1 MRGATTG
8 LPTPVLR
15 TPTVDPG
22 QEFTAHKEDSLLD
35 TYGRRARDLRISL
48 TDFCN
53 LRCSYCMPAE
63 GVEFMPREK
72 SMTAEEIIRFV
83 RIGVEKFG
91 VDQIRFTGGEP
102 LTRKDV
108 TDIIAGVAA
117 LTPRP
122 NIAMTTNAIGLDKR
136 AAGLKAAGLDRINVS
151 LDTVDP
157 DTFAQITRRPFFNR
171 VIAGI
176 EGAQAAGLNPV
187 KINAVLLP
195 GVNDHQAPDLLRW
208 CLDRGLSL
216 RFIEQMPLDA
226 GHSWERTTMITA
238 ADIFA
243 ILEPHFVLT
252 PDSAPRRGAP
262 AEKFLVSTHEE
273 PESII
278 GDVGIIASV
287 TRPFCAD
294 CTRTRLT
301 AEGRVRTC
309 LFSRTEVDLLTAMR
323 AGATDEALANMWKG
337 AHWAKLAGHGMD
349 TDSFEQPQRPMSA
362 IGG

>member
-1 MRGATTG
+1 MRKIS

-22 QEFTAHKEDSLLD
+22 EKFDAHTEDSLLD
-35 TYGRRARDLRISL
+35 TFGRRARDLRISL

-53 LRCSYCMPAE
+53 LRCSYCMPEE
-63 GVEFMPREK
+63 GVEFMSRDQAM
-72 SMTAEEIIRFV
+72 SAEEIIRFV

-91 VDQIRFTGGEP
+91 VDQVRFTGGEP
-102 LTRKDV
+102 LTRKDINE
-108 TDIIAGVAA
+108 IISGVAA
-117 LTPRP
+117 IRPRP
-122 NIAMTTNAIGLDKR
+122 NIALTTNAIGLDKR
-136 AAGLKAAGLDRINVS
+136 AQKLKDAGLDRINVS
-151 LDTVDP
+151 LDTVD
-157 DTFAQITRRPFFNR
+157 DETFTTITRRPFLER
-171 VIAGI
+171 VLDGI
-176 EGAQAAGLNPV
+176 KGAQAAGLDPV

-195 GVNDHQAPDLLRW
+195 EVNDFQAPDLLDW
-208 CLDRGLSL
+208 CLNEGLQL

-226 GHSWERTTMITA
+226 GHSWERSSMITA

-243 ILEPHFVLT
+243 LLEPRFVLT
-252 PDSAPRRGAP
+252 PDEVPRAGAP
-262 AEKFLVSTHEE
+262 AEKFLVSRRED
-273 PESII
+273 PETIV
-278 GDVGIIASV
+278 GTVGIIASV

-323 AGATDEALANMWKG
+323 SGASDEAIANLWKG

-349 TDSFEQPQRPMSA
+349 SEGFEQPQRPMSA

>member
-1 MRGATTG
+1 MRKIS

-22 QEFTAHKEDSLLD
+22 ETFTAHQEDSLLD
-35 TYGRRARDLRISL
+35 TFGRRARDMRISL

-53 LRCSYCMPAE
+53 LRCSYCMPEE
-63 GVEFMPREK
+63 GVEFMSRDAA
-72 SMTAEEIIRFV
+72 MTAEEIIRFV

-91 VDQIRFTGGEP
+91 VDQVRFTGGEP

-108 TDIIAGVAA
+108 TEIIAGVAA
-117 LTPRP
+117 LEPRP
-122 NIAMTTNAIGLDKR
+122 NIALTTNAIGLDKR
-136 AAGLKAAGLDRINVS
+136 AAKLRDAGLDRINVS

-157 DTFAQITRRPFFNR
+157 ETFATITRRPFLGR
-171 VIAGI
+171 VLDGI
-176 EGAQAAGLNPV
+176 KGAQAAGMDPV

-195 GVNDHQAPDLLRW
+195 GVNDHQAPQLLRW
-208 CLDRGLSL
+208 CLDRGLKL

-226 GHSWERTTMITA
+226 GHSWERGTMITA

-243 ILEPHFVLT
+243 LLEPDFVLT
-252 PDSAPRRGAP
+252 PDSAPRGGAP
-262 AEKFLVSTHEE
+262 AEKFLVASRDD
-273 PESII
+273 PETII

-309 LFSRTEVDLLTAMR
+309 LFSHTEVDLLTAMR
-323 AGATDEALANMWKG
+323 GGADDEAIANLWKG
-337 AHWAKLAGHGMD
+337 AHWKKLAGHGMD
-349 TDSFEQPQRPMSA
+349 SESFEQPQRPMSA

>member
-1 MRGATTG
+1 MRKIS
-8 LPTPVLR
+8 LPMPVLR

-22 QEFTAHKEDSLLD
+22 DSFTAHNEDSLLD
-35 TYGRRARDLRISL
+35 TFGRRARDMRISL

-53 LRCSYCMPAE
+53 LRCTYCMPEE
-63 GVEFMPREK
+63 GVEFMSRDAAM
-72 SMTAEEIIRFV
+72 SAAEIVRFA

-102 LTRKDV
+102 LTRKDI
-108 TDIIAGVAA
+108 TEIISGVAA
-117 LTPRP
+117 LEPRP
-122 NIAMTTNAIGLDKR
+122 NIALTTNAIGLDKR
-136 AAGLKAAGLDRINVS
+136 APKLREAGLDRINVS
-151 LDTVDP
+151 LDTVDAA
-157 DTFAQITRRPFFNR
+157 TFEEIARRPFLNR
-171 VIAGI
+171 VLEGI
-176 EGAQAAGLNPV
+176 QGAQDAGLDPV

-195 GVNDHQAPDLLRW
+195 GINDQQAPELLRW
-208 CLDRGLSL
+208 CLERGLSL

-226 GHSWERTTMITA
+226 GHSWQRSSMITA

-243 ILEPHFVLT
+243 LLEPEFILT
-252 PDSAPRRGAP
+252 PDSAPRNGAP
-262 AEKFLVSTHEE
+262 AEKFRVASRSAPDTIL
-273 PESII
+273 

-309 LFSRTEVDLLTAMR
+309 LFSHIEVDLLTAMR
-323 AGATDEALANMWKG
+323 SGADDEAIANLWKG
-337 AHWAKLAGHGMD
+337 AHWKKLAGHGMD
-349 TDSFEQPQRPMSA
+349 TADFQQPQRPMSA

>member
-1 MRGATTG
+1 MQKIS
-8 LPTPVLR
+8 LPTPMLR

-22 QEFTAHKEDSLLD
+22 ETFTAHQEDSLLD
-35 TYGRRARDLRISL
+35 TFDRRARDLRISL

-53 LRCSYCMPAE
+53 LRCSYCMPEE
-63 GVEFMPREK
+63 GVEFMSRD
-72 SMTAEEIIRFV
+72 SAMTAAEIVRFV
-83 RIGVEKFG
+83 RISVEKFG
-91 VDQIRFTGGEP
+91 VDQVRFTGGEP

-108 TDIIAGVAA
+108 VDIIAGVAA
-117 LTPRP
+117 LEPRP
-122 NIAMTTNAIGLDKR
+122 NIALTTNAIGLDKR
-136 AAGLKAAGLDRINVS
+136 AAKLRDAGLDRINVS

-157 DTFAQITRRPFFNR
+157 ETFATITRRPFLNR
-171 VIAGI
+171 VLEGI
-176 EGAQAAGLNPV
+176 QGAQDAGLDPV
-187 KINAVLLP
+187 KVNAVLLP

-208 CLDRGLSL
+208 CLERGLKL

-226 GHSWERTTMITA
+226 GHSWERETMITA

-243 ILEPHFVLT
+243 LLEPHFVLT
-252 PDSAPRRGAP
+252 PDSAPRNGAP
-262 AEKFLVSTHEE
+262 AEKFLVASKDDPST
-273 PESII
+273 II

-309 LFSRTEVDLLTAMR
+309 LFSHTEVDLLTAMR
-323 AGATDEALANMWKG
+323 DGADDDAIANLWKG
-337 AHWAKLAGHGMD
+337 AHWKKLAGHGMD
-349 TDSFEQPQRPMSA
+349 SDSFEQPQRPMSA

>member
-1 MRGATTG
+1 MRKIS
-8 LPTPVLR
+8 LPTPMLR

-22 QEFTAHKEDSLLD
+22 EEFTAHQEDSLLD
-35 TYGRRARDLRISL
+35 TFDRRARDLRISL

-53 LRCSYCMPAE
+53 LRCSYCMPEE
-63 GVEFMPREK
+63 GVEFMSRD
-72 SMTAEEIIRFV
+72 SAMTAEEIVRFV
-83 RIGVEKFG
+83 RISVEKFG
-91 VDQIRFTGGEP
+91 VDQVRFTGGEP

-108 TDIIAGVAA
+108 TEIIAGVAA
-117 LTPRP
+117 LEPRP
-122 NIAMTTNAIGLDKR
+122 NIALTTNAIGLDKR
-136 AAGLKAAGLDRINVS
+136 AAKLRDAGLDRINVS

-157 DTFAQITRRPFFNR
+157 ETFAMITRRPFLNR
-171 VIAGI
+171 VLEGI
-176 EGAQAAGLNPV
+176 QGAQDAGLDPV
-187 KINAVLLP
+187 KVNAVLLP

-208 CLDRGLSL
+208 CLENGLKL

-226 GHSWERTTMITA
+226 GHSWERGTMITA

-243 ILEPHFVLT
+243 LLEPHFVLT
-252 PDSAPRRGAP
+252 PDSAPRNGAP
-262 AEKFLVSTHEE
+262 AEKFLVAAKDD
-273 PESII
+273 PETVI

-309 LFSRTEVDLLTAMR
+309 LFSHTEVDLLTAMR
-323 AGATDEALANMWKG
+323 DGADDEAIANLWKG
-337 AHWAKLAGHGMD
+337 AHWKKLAGHGMD
-349 TDSFEQPQRPMSA
+349 SDSFEQPQRPMSA

>member
-1 MRGATTG
+1 MRKIS

-22 QEFTAHKEDSLLD
+22 ETFTGHQEDSLLD
-35 TYGRRARDLRISL
+35 TFDRRARDLRISL

-53 LRCSYCMPAE
+53 LRCSYCMPEE
-63 GVEFMPREK
+63 GVEFMSRDTA
-72 SMTAEEIIRFV
+72 MTAEEIVRFV

-91 VDQIRFTGGEP
+91 VDQVRFTGGEP

-108 TDIIAGVAA
+108 ADIIAGVAG
-117 LTPRP
+117 LEPRP
-122 NIAMTTNAIGLDKR
+122 NIALTTNAIGLDKR
-136 AAGLKAAGLDRINVS
+136 AAALRDAGLDRINVS
-151 LDTVDP
+151 LDTVD
-157 DTFAQITRRPFFNR
+157 DETFREITRRPFLSR
-171 VIAGI
+171 VLEGI
-176 EGAQAAGLNPV
+176 EGAQSAGLDPV
-187 KINAVLLP
+187 KVNAVLLP

-208 CLDRGLSL
+208 CIDRGLKL

-226 GHSWERTTMITA
+226 GHSWERGTMITA

-243 ILEPHFVLT
+243 LLEPQFVLT
-252 PDSAPRRGAP
+252 PDSAPRNGAP
-262 AEKFLVSTHEE
+262 AEKFLVADRQE
-273 PESII
+273 PETII

-309 LFSRTEVDLLTAMR
+309 LFSHTEVDLLTAMR
-323 AGATDEALANMWKG
+323 DGAGDDAIANLWKG
-337 AHWAKLAGHGMD
+337 AHWNKLAGHGMD
-349 TDSFEQPQRPMSA
+349 SDSFEQPQRPMSA

>member
-1 MRGATTG
+1 MRKIS

-22 QEFTAHKEDSLLD
+22 ETFTAHQEDSLLD
-35 TYGRRARDLRISL
+35 TFGRRARDMRVSL

-53 LRCSYCMPAE
+53 LRCSYCMPEE
-63 GVEFMPREK
+63 GVEFMSRDAA
-72 SMTAEEIIRFV
+72 MTAEEIIRFV

-91 VDQIRFTGGEP
+91 VDQVRFTGGEP
-102 LTRKDV
+102 LTRKDI
-108 TDIIAGVAA
+108 TDILAGVAA
-117 LTPRP
+117 LEPRP
-122 NIAMTTNAIGLDKR
+122 NIALTTNAIGLDKR
-136 AAGLKAAGLDRINVS
+136 AAKLRDAGLDRINVS

-157 DTFAQITRRPFFNR
+157 ETFATITRRPFLDR
-171 VIAGI
+171 VLEGI
-176 EGAQAAGLNPV
+176 KGAQAAGMDPV

-195 GVNDHQAPDLLRW
+195 GVNDHQAPELLAW
-208 CLDRGLSL
+208 CLERGLKL

-226 GHSWERTTMITA
+226 GHSWERGTMITA

-243 ILEPHFVLT
+243 LLESDFVLT
-252 PDSAPRRGAP
+252 PDSAPRNGAP
-262 AEKFLVSTHEE
+262 AEKFLVASRNDPKT
-273 PESII
+273 II

-309 LFSRTEVDLLTAMR
+309 LFSHTEVDLLTAMR
-323 AGATDEALANMWKG
+323 DGADDDAIANLWKG
-337 AHWAKLAGHGMD
+337 AHWKKLAGHGMD
-349 TDSFEQPQRPMSA
+349 SESFEQPQRPMSA

>member
-1 MRGATTG
+1 MQKIS

-22 QEFTAHKEDSLLD
+22 ETFTAHQEDSLLD
-35 TYGRRARDLRISL
+35 TFGRRARDLRISL

-53 LRCSYCMPAE
+53 LRCSYCMPEE
-63 GVEFMPREK
+63 GVEFMSRDTA
-72 SMTAEEIIRFV
+72 MTAEEIVHFV

-91 VDQIRFTGGEP
+91 VDQVRFTGGEP

-108 TDIIAGVAA
+108 VDIIAGVAA
-117 LTPRP
+117 LEPRP
-122 NIAMTTNAIGLDKR
+122 NIALTTNAIGLDKR
-136 AAGLKAAGLDRINVS
+136 AAKLRDAGLDRINVS

-157 DTFAQITRRPFFNR
+157 DTFATITRRPFLNR
-171 VIAGI
+171 VLEGI
-176 EGAQAAGLNPV
+176 QGAQAAGLDPV
-187 KINAVLLP
+187 KVNAVLLP

-208 CLDRGLSL
+208 CLERGLKL

-226 GHSWERTTMITA
+226 GHSWERGTMITA

-243 ILEPHFVLT
+243 LLEPHFVLI
-252 PDSAPRRGAP
+252 PDSAPRNGAP
-262 AEKFLVSTHEE
+262 AEKFLVASKDDPST
-273 PESII
+273 II

-309 LFSRTEVDLLTAMR
+309 LFSHTEVDLLTAMR
-323 AGATDEALANMWKG
+323 DGADDEAIANLWKG
-337 AHWAKLAGHGMD
+337 AHWKKLAGHGMD
-349 TDSFEQPQRPMSA
+349 SESFEQPQRPMSA

>member
-1 MRGATTG
+1 MRKIS
-8 LPTPVLR
+8 LPTPMLR

-22 QEFTAHKEDSLLD
+22 EEFTAHQEDSLLD
-35 TYGRRARDLRISL
+35 TFDRRARDLRISL

-53 LRCSYCMPAE
+53 LRCSYCMPEE
-63 GVEFMPREK
+63 GVEFMSRD
-72 SMTAEEIIRFV
+72 SAMTAEEIVRFV
-83 RIGVEKFG
+83 RISVEKFG
-91 VDQIRFTGGEP
+91 VDQVRFTGGEP

-108 TDIIAGVAA
+108 TEIIAGVAA
-117 LTPRP
+117 LEPRP
-122 NIAMTTNAIGLDKR
+122 NIALTTNAIGLDKR
-136 AAGLKAAGLDRINVS
+136 AAKLRDAGLDRINVS

-157 DTFAQITRRPFFNR
+157 ETFATITRRPFLNR
-171 VIAGI
+171 VLEGI
-176 EGAQAAGLNPV
+176 QGAQAAGMDPV
-187 KINAVLLP
+187 KVNAVLLP

-208 CLDRGLSL
+208 CLENGLKL

-226 GHSWERTTMITA
+226 GHSWERGTMITA

-243 ILEPHFVLT
+243 LLEPHFVLT
-252 PDSAPRRGAP
+252 PDSAPRNGAP
-262 AEKFLVSTHEE
+262 AEKFLVAAKDD
-273 PESII
+273 PETVI

-309 LFSRTEVDLLTAMR
+309 LFSHTEVDLLTAMR
-323 AGATDEALANMWKG
+323 DGADDEAIANLWKG
-337 AHWAKLAGHGMD
+337 AHWKKLAGHGMD
-349 TDSFEQPQRPMSA
+349 SDSFEQPQRPMSA

>member
-1 MRGATTG
+1 MRKIS
-8 LPTPVLR
+8 LPTPMLR

-22 QEFTAHKEDSLLD
+22 EEFTAHQEDSLLD
-35 TYGRRARDLRISL
+35 TFDRRARDLRISL

-53 LRCSYCMPAE
+53 LRCSYCMPEE
-63 GVEFMPREK
+63 GVEFMSRD
-72 SMTAEEIIRFV
+72 SAMTAEEIVRFV
-83 RIGVEKFG
+83 RISVEKFG
-91 VDQIRFTGGEP
+91 VDQVRFTGGEP

-108 TDIIAGVAA
+108 TEIIAGVAA
-117 LTPRP
+117 LEPRP
-122 NIAMTTNAIGLDKR
+122 NIALTTNAIGLDKR
-136 AAGLKAAGLDRINVS
+136 AAKLRDAGLDRINVS

-157 DTFAQITRRPFFNR
+157 ETFATITRRPFLNR
-171 VIAGI
+171 VLEGI
-176 EGAQAAGLNPV
+176 QGAQDAGLDPV
-187 KINAVLLP
+187 KVNAVLLP

-208 CLDRGLSL
+208 CLENGLKL

-226 GHSWERTTMITA
+226 GHSWERGTMITA

-243 ILEPHFVLT
+243 LLEPHFVLT
-252 PDSAPRRGAP
+252 PDSAPRNGAP
-262 AEKFLVSTHEE
+262 AEKFLVAAKDD
-273 PESII
+273 PETVI

-309 LFSRTEVDLLTAMR
+309 LFSHTEVDLLTAMR
-323 AGATDEALANMWKG
+323 DGADDEAIANLWKG
-337 AHWAKLAGHGMD
+337 AHWKKLAGHGMD
-349 TDSFEQPQRPMSA
+349 SDSFEQPQRPMSA

>member
-1 MRGATTG
+1 MRKIS
-8 LPTPVLR
+8 LPTPMLR

-22 QEFTAHKEDSLLD
+22 EEFTAHQEDSLLD
-35 TYGRRARDLRISL
+35 TFDRRARDLRISL

-53 LRCSYCMPAE
+53 LRCSYCMPEE
-63 GVEFMPREK
+63 GVEFMSRD
-72 SMTAEEIIRFV
+72 SAMTAEEIVRFV
-83 RIGVEKFG
+83 RISVEKFG
-91 VDQIRFTGGEP
+91 VDQVRFTGGEP

-108 TDIIAGVAA
+108 TEIIAGVAA
-117 LTPRP
+117 LEPRP
-122 NIAMTTNAIGLDKR
+122 NIALTTNAIGLDKR
-136 AAGLKAAGLDRINVS
+136 AAKLRDAGLDRINVS

-157 DTFAQITRRPFFNR
+157 ETFATITRRPFLNR
-171 VIAGI
+171 VLEGI
-176 EGAQAAGLNPV
+176 QGAQAAGMDPV
-187 KINAVLLP
+187 KVNAVLLP

-208 CLDRGLSL
+208 CLANGLKL

-226 GHSWERTTMITA
+226 GHSWERGTMITA

-243 ILEPHFVLT
+243 LLEPHFVLT
-252 PDSAPRRGAP
+252 PDSAPRNGAP
-262 AEKFLVSTHEE
+262 AEKFLVAAKDD
-273 PESII
+273 PETVI

-309 LFSRTEVDLLTAMR
+309 LFSHTEVDLLTAMR
-323 AGATDEALANMWKG
+323 DGADDEAIANLWKG
-337 AHWAKLAGHGMD
+337 AHWKKLAGHGMD
-349 TDSFEQPQRPMSA
+349 SDSFEQPQRPMSA

>member
-1 MRGATTG
+1 MRKVS

-15 TPTVDPG
+15 TPTLDPG
-22 QEFTAHKEDSLLD
+22 TTFTEHAEDSLLD
-35 TYGRRARDLRISL
+35 TFGRRARDLRISL

-63 GVEFMPREK
+63 GVEFMPRDAAM
-72 SMTAEEIIRFV
+72 SAEEIVRFA
-83 RIGVEKFG
+83 RIGVERFG

-102 LTRKDV
+102 LTRHDI

-117 LTPRP
+117 LQPRP
-122 NIAMTTNAIGLDKR
+122 NIALTTNAIGLDNR
-136 AAGLKAAGLDRINVS
+136 AQRLRDAGLDRINVS

-157 DTFAQITRRPFFNR
+157 ETFAEITRRPFLDR
-171 VIAGI
+171 VLAGI
-176 EGAQAAGLNPV
+176 EGAKAAGLDPV

-195 GVNDHQAPDLLRW
+195 GVNDHQAPDLLKW
-208 CLDRGLSL
+208 CLENDLSL

-226 GHSWERTTMITA
+226 GHSWQRSTMITA
-238 ADIFA
+238 ADVFA
-243 ILEPHFVLT
+243 LLEPRFVLT
-252 PDSAPRRGAP
+252 PDSAPRGGAP
-262 AEKFLVSTHEE
+262 AEKFRVAARED
-273 PESII
+273 PETIL

-309 LFSRTEVDLLTAMR
+309 LFSRTEVDLLAALR
-323 AGATDEALANMWKG
+323 SGASDEEIANLWKG

-349 TDSFEQPQRPMSA
+349 SADFTQPQRPMSA

>member
-1 MRGATTG
+1 MGRIS
-8 LPTPVLR
+8 LPTPMPR

-22 QEFTAHKEDSLLD
+22 DAFTAHQEDSLLD
-35 TYGRRARDLRISL
+35 TFGRRARDLRVSL

-53 LRCSYCMPAE
+53 LRCSYCMPEE
-63 GVEFMPREK
+63 GVEFMSRD
-72 SMTAEEIIRFV
+72 SAMTAEEIIRFV

-91 VDQIRFTGGEP
+91 VDQVRFTGGEP
-102 LTRKDV
+102 LTRKDI

-122 NIAMTTNAIGLDKR
+122 NIALTTNAIGLDNR
-136 AAGLKAAGLDRINVS
+136 AAKLKAAGLDRINVS
-151 LDTVDP
+151 LDTVDA
-157 DTFAQITRRPFFNR
+157 DTFTQITRRPFLDR
-171 VIAGI
+171 VLAGI
-176 EGAQAAGLNPV
+176 RGAQDAGLDPV

-195 GVNDHQAPDLLRW
+195 GVNDHQAPDLLQW
-208 CLDRGLSL
+208 CLERDLRL

-226 GHSWERTTMITA
+226 GHSWQRTSMITA

-243 ILEPHFVLT
+243 LLEPRFVLT
-252 PDSAPRRGAP
+252 PDSAPRGGAP
-262 AEKFLVSTHEE
+262 AEKFLVARREE
-273 PESII
+273 PETIL

-309 LFSRTEVDLLTAMR
+309 LFSRTEVDLLSAMR
-323 AGATDEALANMWKG
+323 AGADDEAIANLWKG

-349 TDSFEQPQRPMSA
+349 SDDFEQPQRPMSA

>member
-1 MRGATTG
+1 MGTIG
-8 LPTPVLR
+8 LPTPMVR
-15 TPTVDPG
+15 TPTLDPG
-22 QEFTAHKEDSLLD
+22 TSFTAHSEESLLD
-35 TYGRRARDLRISL
+35 TFGRRARDLRISL

-63 GVEFMPREK
+63 GVEFMPRDAA
-72 SMTAEEIIRFV
+72 MGAEEIIRFA
-83 RIGVEKFG
+83 RIGVERFG

-102 LTRKDV
+102 LTRHDI

-122 NIAMTTNAIGLDKR
+122 NIALTTNAIGLDKR
-136 AAGLKAAGLDRINVS
+136 AAKLKEAGLDRINVS
-151 LDTVDP
+151 LDTVDA
-157 DTFAQITRRPFFNR
+157 DTFAEITRRPFLQR
-171 VIAGI
+171 VLDGI
-176 EGAQAAGLNPV
+176 QGAKDAGLDPV

-195 GVNDHQAPDLLRW
+195 GVNDAQAPELLQW
-208 CLDRGLSL
+208 CLDHGLSL

-226 GHSWERTTMITA
+226 GHSWDRGTMITA
-238 ADIFA
+238 ADVFA
-243 ILEPHFVLT
+243 LLAPRFVLT
-252 PDSAPRRGAP
+252 PDEAPRGGAP
-262 AEKFLVSTHEE
+262 AEKFRVASREDPDTDL
-273 PESII
+273 

-309 LFSRTEVDLLTAMR
+309 LFSRTEVDLLAALR
-323 AGATDEALANMWKG
+323 SGATDEEIANLWKG

-349 TDSFEQPQRPMSA
+349 SADFTQPQRPMSA

>member
-1 MRGATTG
+1 MRKIS
-8 LPTPVLR
+8 LPTPMLR

-22 QEFTAHKEDSLLD
+22 EEFTAHQEDSLLD
-35 TYGRRARDLRISL
+35 TFDRRARDLRISL

-53 LRCSYCMPAE
+53 LRCSYCMPEE
-63 GVEFMPREK
+63 GVEFMSRD
-72 SMTAEEIIRFV
+72 SAMTAEEIVRFV
-83 RIGVEKFG
+83 RISVEKFG
-91 VDQIRFTGGEP
+91 VDQVRFTGGEP

-108 TDIIAGVAA
+108 TEIIAGVAA
-117 LTPRP
+117 LEPRP
-122 NIAMTTNAIGLDKR
+122 NIALTTNAIGLDKR
-136 AAGLKAAGLDRINVS
+136 AAKLRDAGLDRINVS

-157 DTFAQITRRPFFNR
+157 ETFATITRRPFLNR
-171 VIAGI
+171 VLEGI
-176 EGAQAAGLNPV
+176 QGAQDAGLDPV
-187 KINAVLLP
+187 KVNAVLLP

-208 CLDRGLSL
+208 CLEKGLKL

-226 GHSWERTTMITA
+226 GHSWERGTMITA

-243 ILEPHFVLT
+243 LLEPHFVLT
-252 PDSAPRRGAP
+252 PDSAPRNGAP
-262 AEKFLVSTHEE
+262 AEKFLVAAKDD
-273 PESII
+273 PETVI

-309 LFSRTEVDLLTAMR
+309 LFSHTEVDLLTAMR
-323 AGATDEALANMWKG
+323 DGADDEAIANLWKG
-337 AHWAKLAGHGMD
+337 AHWKKLAGHGMD
-349 TDSFEQPQRPMSA
+349 SDSFEQPQRPMSA

>member
-1 MRGATTG
+1 MGRIS
-8 LPTPVLR
+8 LPTPVPR

-22 QEFTAHKEDSLLD
+22 ATFTAHREDSLLD
-35 TYGRRARDLRISL
+35 TFGRRARDLRVSL

-53 LRCSYCMPAE
+53 LRCSYCMPEE
-63 GVEFMPREK
+63 GVEFMSRE
-72 SMTAEEIIRFV
+72 SAMTAEEIVRFV

-91 VDQIRFTGGEP
+91 VDQVRFTGGEP
-102 LTRKDV
+102 LTRRDI
-108 TDIIAGVAA
+108 TDIIAGVAD
-117 LTPRP
+117 LDPRP
-122 NIAMTTNAIGLDKR
+122 NIALTTNAIGLDNR
-136 AAGLKAAGLDRINVS
+136 AQRLKDAGLDRINVS

-157 DTFAQITRRPFFNR
+157 DTFARITRRPFLDR
-171 VIAGI
+171 VLAGI
-176 EGAQAAGLNPV
+176 RGAQDAGLDPV

-195 GVNDHQAPDLLRW
+195 GVNDQQAPDLLAW
-208 CLDRGLSL
+208 CLERGLRL

-226 GHSWERTTMITA
+226 GHSWARTSMITA

-243 ILEPHFVLT
+243 LLDPHYILT
-252 PDSAPRRGAP
+252 PDSAPRGGAP
-262 AEKFLVSTHEE
+262 AEKFLVARRDR
-273 PESII
+273 PDVVL

-309 LFSRTEVDLLTAMR
+309 LFSRTEVDLLSAMR
-323 AGATDEALANMWKG
+323 AGADDETIANLWKG

-349 TDSFEQPQRPMSA
+349 SEDFEQPQRPMSA